1 MKEIGSTWGKWD
13 FHVHTPYSILNNQFG
28 FNPFEPEGNYHE
40 EEFDEYVKV
49 LFTKAIEND
58 IVAIG
63 ITDYFMIEGYK
74 RIKEKYIDCPE
85 KLEKCFPDEE
95 IRKKVKE
102 IYVFPNI
109 EFRLNT
115 FVGKESVEY
124 HVILSDAISITDIKE
139 NFLNKLT
146 FEFDVNDLRCMTMH
160 NIESFGNEIKLN
172 NKESGSLLYVG
183 LKHITISY
191 NVIIES
197 LSIPLFENKHIIA
210 VPVDEDLSRIN
221 WNGRDYSIRKNI
233 YKQSQCYLTSNQK
246 THDWALAK
254 GEEQSRINEFGS
266 IKPCIWGSDA
276 HSYDRMFTPAQ
287 DRYCWIQAKPTFE
300 GLLQILYEPATRVFI
315 QKSIPFEK
323 DPHQV
328 IKSIQFNSHEFSR
341 EPIEFNNSLVCIIGG
356 KSTGK
361 SLLLRNVAYS
371 INRRYAE
378 RQEAVVGNMKSLTDS
393 KATVV
398 WRDGSTEQREFV
410 YIPQTFLNRTI
421 DDPEK
426 ETAIDKIIED
436 VLHQEPKIKEAYD
449 TLQDAIKIIK
459 GEVFTNLTIYEET
472 QQKLENVQKLLLHD
486 GKASAFAA
494 TITELEAQRLALAD
508 KAAITQDEIKDY
520 SELKDQIFELN
531 KRRDEL
537 AFDNEIIEQI
547 SPPVVV
553 FPDFST
559 QNNLS
564 EQIGKQLHTKPELFK
579 RIEGFIIQ
587 NNPTLA
593 MLWEEE
599 KKKILSSNNE
609 EKLEIEKKQ
618 SELLPVF
625 EVLKQKV
632 EQNEQLKKIAEQ
644 IALEKERL
652 QAAEEREEKEKK
664 LIDALENKKLEIN
677 DSHRKYRKAYEAYC
691 SSVNAIGISKS
702 TSLSFSANIEW
713 KKKAFTEFI
722 YEAFDNRYFTSFN
735 NKHGYTI
742 TDPREDEYDGHLLI
756 DIWDALLMK
765 SKIGE
770 LNLKGTYTLK
780 TALERLFDNWFNL
793 HYSVTSGND
802 TIADMSAGKKA
813 HALLEW
819 LISLKDTSCPIL
831 IDQPEDDLDNRSIYN
846 DLVRFIKNK
855 KFDRQIIVVTHN
867 ANVVLGADA
876 EQIIIANQNGKDT
889 PNNDELRF
897 EYRSGAIEDNDY
909 DLTQKGILY
918 QKGIQTQICDILEGG
933 KIALELRSNKY
944 TCNNP
949 EL

>member
-139 NFLNKLT
+139 NFLHKLT

-172 NKESGSLLYVG
+172 NKESGSPLYVG

-221 WNGRDYSIRKNI
+221 WDGRDYSIRKNI

-276 HSYDRMFTPAQ
+276 HSYDRMFKPAQ

-341 EPIEFNNSLVCIIGG
+341 VSIV
-356 KSTGK
+356 
-361 SLLLRNVAYS
+361 V
-371 INRRYAE
+371 INR
-378 RQEAVVGNMKSLTDS
+378 
-393 KATVV
+393 KAANFS
-398 WRDGSTEQREFV
+398 DF
-410 YIPQTFLNRTI
+410 PAFLFCNRTTI
-421 DDPEK
+421 VLKFRILSDS
-426 ETAIDKIIED
+426 TAFRRLRFACSGTGENRPKVLSRCSHARAVPRSAAAKIQAQSGARRGNAGC
-436 VLHQEPKIKEAYD
+436 H
-449 TLQDAIKIIK
+449 
-459 GEVFTNLTIYEET
+459 GHGF
-472 QQKLENVQKLLLHD
+472 
-486 GKASAFAA
+486 AS
-494 TITELEAQRLALAD
+494 R
-508 KAAITQDEIKDY
+508 
-520 SELKDQIFELN
+520 
-531 KRRDEL
+531 
-537 AFDNEIIEQI
+537 
-547 SPPVVV
+547 
-553 FPDFST
+553 
-559 QNNLS
+559 
-564 EQIGKQLHTKPELFK
+564 
-579 RIEGFIIQ
+579 
-587 NNPTLA
+587 PTL
-593 MLWEEE
+593 
-599 KKKILSSNNE
+599 
-609 EKLEIEKKQ
+609 
-618 SELLPVF
+618 
-625 EVLKQKV
+625 
-632 EQNEQLKKIAEQ
+632 
-644 IALEKERL
+644 
-652 QAAEEREEKEKK
+652 
-664 LIDALENKKLEIN
+664 
-677 DSHRKYRKAYEAYC
+677 C
-691 SSVNAIGISKS
+691 SRA
-702 TSLSFSANIEW
+702 
-713 KKKAFTEFI
+713 
-722 YEAFDNRYFTSFN
+722 
-735 NKHGYTI
+735 
-742 TDPREDEYDGHLLI
+742 
-756 DIWDALLMK
+756 
-765 SKIGE
+765 
-770 LNLKGTYTLK
+770 
-780 TALERLFDNWFNL
+780 
-793 HYSVTSGND
+793 
-802 TIADMSAGKKA
+802 
-813 HALLEW
+813 
-819 LISLKDTSCPIL
+819 
-831 IDQPEDDLDNRSIYN
+831 
-846 DLVRFIKNK
+846 
-855 KFDRQIIVVTHN
+855 
-867 ANVVLGADA
+867 
-876 EQIIIANQNGKDT
+876 
-889 PNNDELRF
+889 
-897 EYRSGAIEDNDY
+897 
-909 DLTQKGILY
+909 
-918 QKGIQTQICDILEGG
+918 
-933 KIALELRSNKY
+933 
-944 TCNNP
+944 
-949 EL
+949 